1 MKSFACVAAVLGA
14 ASAVAAVSIAEIN
27 GNRFLSSFKDQ
38 NVTGVT
44 GLVTAVASNGIYLRS
59 TEPDDDPATS
69 EGLFVFGSAV
79 GKQVQKGDVITLGGL
94 VQEYRSNNNYI
105 YLTELTKPANIVVV
119 SSGNQVK
126 PLVIGVDTLQPPN
139 KEYSSLDKGGVFG
152 VPNAVTTIT
161 ASNPVLDPTAYGLD
175 FWESLVGELV
185 TIQSAH
191 LVSRPNQYGDV
202 WVRGN
207 YTVTGI
213 NGHGGLTMLDGGESL
228 FFTLIR
234 SSSCE
239 ETATAA
245 MDMALTRQKTNHVDA
260 NPEAI
265 VVGSP
270 LDGSKN
276 PTDTKMGD
284 YIGDVTG
291 VVYNAFGTYRV
302 LPLTAVK
309 TITPSSPDY
318 PATSLAS
325 SAHCSGLTVADYNA
339 ENLAPNSTHLPSVV
353 SQIVTK
359 LRTPDLIF
367 LQEVQD
373 NSGPVDDGVTSA
385 NLTLSTL
392 TQGIEKTSGVRY
404 DFVEVAPV
412 DGQDGGQPGGN
423 IRCAYL
429 YRPDAVE
436 LYKPNPGGSNDEN
449 AVVDGPSIKYNPGR
463 IGQSDANFE
472 ATRKPLVA
480 MWKPVK
486 GPDKVFFT
494 INVHFSSKGGSTG
507 LHGDPRPPVNKGVE
521 KRTGQMELT
530 ANFIAQILAQDPK
543 ARIIT
548 AGDFN
553 EFTQVQPVTTFAS
566 KSGLLDADE
575 VAGLA
580 AVERYTYLFDQNSEA
595 LDHMYISR
603 GLAKNAQVEHL
614 HLNTWQ
620 NYDGQTSDHDPSVAK
635 LNFCAC

>member
-1 MKSFACVAAVLGA
+1 M
-14 ASAVAAVSIAEIN
+14 
-27 GNRFLSSFKDQ
+27 
-38 NVTGVT
+38 
-44 GLVTAVASNGIYLRS
+44 
-59 TEPDDDPATS
+59 
-69 EGLFVFGSAV
+69 
-79 GKQVQKGDVITLGGL
+79 
-94 VQEYRSNNNYI
+94 
-105 YLTELTKPANIVVV
+105 
-119 SSGNQVK
+119 
-126 PLVIGVDTLQPPN
+126 
-139 KEYSSLDKGGVFG
+139 
-152 VPNAVTTIT
+152 
-161 ASNPVLDPTAYGLD
+161 LDPTAYGLD

-207 YTVTGI
+207 YTVTGV

-228 FFTLIR
+228 FFALVR
-234 SSSCE
+234 SSLCE

-245 MDMALTRQKTNHVDA
+245 MDMALTRQKYNHVDA

-325 SAHCSGLTVADYNA
+325 SAHCNGLTVADYNA
-339 ENLAPNSTHLPSVV
+339 ENLAPNSAHLPSVV

-373 NSGPVDDGVTSA
+373 NSGPVDNGVTSA

-486 GPDKVFFT
+486 GPNKVFFT

-530 ANFIAQILAQDPK
+530 AVSLYQIYICTCPLWVPHGHGLMVPSPLFLRTSSPGSSPRTPRLASSPPATSTSLRK
-543 ARIIT
+543 SSPLRPLPPSRACLTPTRSLVLPRSSATRTCLTRTARPWT
-548 AGDFN
+548 TCTLAGGWPIMPRSS
-553 EFTQVQPVTTFAS
+553 TCT
-566 KSGLLDADE
+566 
-575 VAGLA
+575 
-580 AVERYTYLFDQNSEA
+580 
-595 LDHMYISR
+595 
-603 GLAKNAQVEHL
+603 
-614 HLNTWQ
+614 
-620 NYDGQTSDHDPSVAK
+620 
-635 LNFCAC
+635 